1 MTVVAI
7 LGKVNLVSGAR
18 MFAFNLVVCT
28 VFFTL
33 LANGNLIIQTP
44 DRFNDEITDPSL
56 RF

>member
-18 MFAFNLVVCT
+18 MFAFNLVACT